1 MTDEYKKG
9 FWLTL
14 AGVMAFTPDALLI
27 RLTAIDTFTLAF
39 GRGVLGGTVLIL
51 CYIFLSKMGLLRR
64 YDL

>member
-39 GRGVLGGTVLIL
+39 GRACLAER
-51 CYIFLSKMGLLRR
+51 FLFSATLF
-64 YDL
+64 